1 MQDFCSLSLNKIR
14 RASQKAEAPSPPAS
28 FLSQKRMT
36 PFDTFGEQ
44 HVLVCMVLSL
54 QFCECYSKGIILD
67 VFLYTNLHIFK
78 SKLLMVLQYRFQ
90 VSYIST
96 NHNSV
101 NIH

>member
-54 QFCECYSKGIILD
+54 QFCEYYSKVLFWMYFCIQTYIIIKVAYVIAMQSQIIKYSL
-67 VFLYTNLHIFK
+67 VVLN
-78 SKLLMVLQYRFQ
+78 SKCL
-90 VSYIST
+90 
-96 NHNSV
+96 
-101 NIH
+101 